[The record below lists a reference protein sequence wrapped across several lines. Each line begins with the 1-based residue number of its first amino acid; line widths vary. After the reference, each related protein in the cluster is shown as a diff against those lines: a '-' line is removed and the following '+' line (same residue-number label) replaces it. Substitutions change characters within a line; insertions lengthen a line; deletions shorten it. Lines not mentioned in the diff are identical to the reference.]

1 MRRALAAVVLAAGC
15 RSVAVRDG
23 AELSLAWEKNILTI
37 RGPGLPAPVTVLYLE
52 AYCRSG
58 STNRD
63 WKETVIPHRTEKVEA
78 SPDGKVIRLRS
89 RVEGGVEVDHEI
101 RAGRG
106 EVDFRVEAV
115 NRGPAYVDAVWVQ
128 PCVELKGFTG
138 ATQESYVRQCFIFVN
153 GELTYLPDTRR
164 TEEAIYRGGQVY
176 VPEGIDRR
184 DVNPRPLSPD
194 VPSNGLIGCFSA
206 DGNMLFATAWEPAQ
220 ELFQGVRVCLHSDFR
235 LGGLQPGE
243 TKRAR
248 GKIYLIANDVD
259 RLLGR
264 YLEDFPREGKN

>member
-1 MRRALAAVVLAAGC
+1 MRMKGAALALLVGCQGGVVERGGPDLT
-15 RSVAVRDG
+15 VT
-23 AELSLAWEKNILTI
+23 WEKNILTI

-58 STNRD
+58 STNRN

-78 SPDGKVIRLRS
+78 SPDGRLVRLRC

-106 EVDFRVEAV
+106 EVDFRVEAQ
-115 NRGPAYVDAVWVQ
+115 NRGAETVDAVWVQ
-128 PCVELKGFTG
+128 PCVELKAFMGE
-138 ATQESYVRQCFIFVN
+138 TQQTYVAKCFMFVG
-153 GELTYLPDTRR
+153 GELTYLTDTRR

-194 VPSNGLIGCFSA
+194 VPSNGLIGCFSS
-206 DGNMLFATAWEPAQ
+206 DGNWLFATAWEPCQ

-235 LGGLQPGE
+235 LGGLKPGE

-248 GKIYLIANDVD
+248 GKIYLIENDVD
-259 RLLGR
+259 RLLDR
-264 YLEDFPREGKN
+264 YHADFR